1 MIYYINPLLLP
12 ENEKPKSKVR
22 YVVNFTQ
29 LVNKIPI
36 YAYQY
41 QARFAFNTNYKDM
54 SHPLAIIQRKV
65 RSNPIGLMGIELITN
80 LKVGQKVK
88 FDSGFIYPS
97 YFWLRNPVVVRS
109 ATFQLGFRPYLY
121 WFKLDERRPIYL

>member
-1 MIYYINPLLLP
+1 MIYYINPFLLP
-12 ENEKPKSKVR
+12 EHEKPKSKVR
-22 YVVNFTQ
+22 YVVKFAQ

-54 SHPLAIIQRKV
+54 SHPPAVSQRKFC
-65 RSNPIGLMGIELITN
+65 SNPIGLMSIELSTN

-88 FDSGFIYPS
+88 FDSGFISPS
-97 YFWLRNPVVVRS
+97 YFCL
-109 ATFQLGFRPYLY
+109 
-121 WFKLDERRPIYL
+121 